1 MDKISPEFAAA
12 LIKATSLIE
21 GAVKD
26 SDNPYFKSKYADL
39 SSVIAAIKKPLSDN
53 GIAFFQKILPAD
65 RVQIETIAVYKT
77 GEILSLGTISLPVEK
92 NTAQA
97 VGSAISYAR
106 RYGLACAFSV
116 PQLDDDG
123 HAASQPG
130 KPALQ
135 SSRHETQ
142 EPEET
147 YVYKI
152 PAPTA
157 KQLAFFEQIG
167 VVDDGSGFFVL
178 NQSLGEK
185 ADKYLASFEEY
196 QGYLKGRAAK

>member
-1 MDKISPEFAAA
+1 MDKISAEFAAA

-39 SSVIAAIKKPLSDN
+39 AAVIAAIKEPLIEN
-53 GIAFFQKILPAD
+53 GIAFFQKIIPAD
-65 RVQIETIAVYKT
+65 KIQIETIAIYKT
-77 GEILSLGTISLPVEK
+77 GEVLSLGTISLPIEK

-123 HAASQPG
+123 HAASQPIKG
-130 KPALQ
+130 
-135 SSRHETQ
+135 TQ
-142 EPEET
+142 PQTHAPSMET

-152 PAPTA
+152 PSPTA

-178 NQSLGEK
+178 TQSLGEK
-185 ADKYLASFEEY
+185 ADKYLASWEDY
-196 QGYLKGRAAK
+196 QSYLKGKK